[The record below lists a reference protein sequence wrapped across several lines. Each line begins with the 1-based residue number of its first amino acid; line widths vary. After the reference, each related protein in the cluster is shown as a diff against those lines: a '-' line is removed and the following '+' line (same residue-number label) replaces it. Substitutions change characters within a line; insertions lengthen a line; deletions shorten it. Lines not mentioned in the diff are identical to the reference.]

1 MKIGVF
7 GGTFDPPHIGHLIV
21 AEFVREAVGLD
32 RILFV
37 PTATPPH
44 KKDRTITPG
53 DQRVAMVRLAIAR
66 HDPFSVSDMEV
77 RRGGVSFTAD
87 TLEELRGQ
95 HPAAELF
102 FLLGMDNLIEFRTWR
117 DPERILRLARLVVMT
132 RPGFVA
138 GNELEIATGAVEY
151 CSVPQIG
158 VSGSDIRTRVREGK
172 SIAFLVPPEVRR
184 FIDSHGLYRTV
195 PVI

>member
-1 MKIGVF
+1 MRIGVF
-7 GGTFDPPHIGHLIV
+7 GGTFDPPHVGHLIV
-21 AEFVREAVGLD
+21 AEHVREAVKLD

-44 KKDRTITPG
+44 KRDRAITPG
-53 DQRVAMVRLAIAR
+53 ERRVAMLRLAIAR
-66 HDPFSVSDMEV
+66 HDPFAVSDVEV

-87 TLEELRGQ
+87 TLEEVKHQ

-102 FLLGMDNLIEFRTWR
+102 FLLGMDNLIEFRTWK

-138 GNELEIATGAVEY
+138 GNELENVAGGVEY
-151 CSVPQIG
+151 CAVPQIG
-158 VSGSDIRTRVREGK
+158 VSGSDIRTRVRDGK
-172 SIAFLVPPEVRR
+172 SIAFLVTPEVRR
-184 FIDSHGLYRTV
+184 FIESHGLYR
-195 PVI
+195 

>member
-1 MKIGVF
+1 MRIGVF
-7 GGTFDPPHIGHLIV
+7 GGTFDPPHVGHLIV

-44 KKDRTITPG
+44 KRDRIITPG
-53 DQRVAMVRLAIAR
+53 EQRVAMVRLAIAR
-66 HDPFSVSDMEV
+66 HDPFSISDMEV

-87 TLEELRGQ
+87 TLEELKDQ
-95 HPAAELF
+95 HPSATLF
-102 FLLGMDNLIEFRTWR
+102 FLLGMDNLIEFRTWKE
-117 DPERILRLARLVVMT
+117 PERILRLARLVVMT

-138 GNELEIATGAVEY
+138 GNDPEHAAGDMEY
-151 CSVPQIG
+151 CAVPQIG

-172 SIAFLVPPEVRR
+172 SIAFLVTPEVRR
-184 FIDSHGLYRTV
+184 FIESHGLYR
-195 PVI
+195 

>member
-1 MKIGVF
+1 MKMGVF
-7 GGTFDPPHIGHLIV
+7 GGTFDPPHVGHLIV
-21 AEFVREAVGLD
+21 AEYVREAVGLD

-44 KKDRTITPG
+44 KRDRIITPG
-53 DQRVAMVRLAIAR
+53 EQRVAMVRLAIAR
-66 HDPFSVSDMEV
+66 HDPFAVSDMEV

-87 TLEELRGQ
+87 TLEELKAQ
-95 HPAAELF
+95 HAGATLF
-102 FLLGMDNLIEFRTWR
+102 FLLGMDNLLEFRTWK

-138 GNELEIATGAVEY
+138 GKDPEDIAGSVEY
-151 CSVPQIG
+151 CAVPQIG
-158 VSGSDIRTRVREGK
+158 ISGSEIRTRVREGK

-184 FIDSHGLYRTV
+184 FIDRHGLYR
-195 PVI
+195 

>member
-1 MKIGVF
+1 MRIGVF
-7 GGTFDPPHIGHLIV
+7 GGTFDPPHVGHLIV
-21 AEFVREAVGLD
+21 AEYVREAVGLD

-44 KKDRTITPG
+44 KRDRAITPG
-53 DQRVAMVRLAIAR
+53 EQRVAMVRLAVAR

-87 TLEELRGQ
+87 TLEELKGQ
-95 HPAAELF
+95 HPAATLY
-102 FLLGMDNLIEFRTWR
+102 FLLGMDNLPEFRTWK

-138 GNELEIATGAVEY
+138 GNDPEAVAGDAEY
-151 CSVPQIG
+151 CAVPQIG
-158 VSGSDIRTRVREGK
+158 VSGSEIRTRVREGK
-172 SIAFLVPPEVRR
+172 SIAFLVTPEVRR
-184 FIDSHGLYRTV
+184 FIETHGLYR
-195 PVI
+195 